1 MYAQGSRPKTFVASR
16 YNFYARGR
24 RGGDVPSHLRTS
36 NYALETTSLPSQSA
50 AVPGEVRRG
59 RLAKHSDTGGSAPAR
74 QLSRWRTGH
83 GTRGMMKRPGQQLMQ
98 LGVFFNIQEED
109 MFEQV
114 PQELKRLNQWV
125 CWRAEPDVSRPGKM
139 KKVPVNPRTGGLAM
153 SNNPGTWTGFEQ
165 AVKASHSHS
174 GIGFMFA
181 NGYFGVDIDNIEDA
195 INDFQNGGRGN
206 IAAEFIGG
214 LQSYAEVSVSGKGL
228 HILCRGALPKGGRRR
243 GNVEMYDSAR
253 FFVVTG
259 RRAGP
264 YDAIADCTERI
275 RPLHQKYIGG
285 GKTVLEDREQM
296 TPLTI
301 TDEKILNLARK
312 AGSGRLFTQ
321 LYAGHWEGRFPSQ
334 SEADLA
340 LCVMLAFWCKKDE
353 QAVDRLFRL
362 SGLMR
367 DKWDR
372 KQAGSTYGALTVAK
386 AVQSCRSVYQPKEE
400 FAVRIGPEK
409 GVEKPMD
416 KRYSFDDTGS
426 AERFCDRFGT
436 SVLYNYTAK
445 KWMYYDG
452 RRWGMDD
459 SGEVKRMADQVVK
472 EAEAGLFKYLKALP
486 DAEDKVAAAK
496 EYAKYIRFLRS
507 SRAKTNMLL
516 EAQHRVPVNTARLD
530 TNKTILC
537 TLNGELDLI
546 RGQLLPHDSGNFNSK
561 LVPYVYK
568 EMPHP
573 NWDRFL
579 LEVFAGDTQ
588 LIRYV
593 QRAVG
598 YSLTGETKEHCAF
611 ILYGTGRNGKSTFVE
626 VIAELMGD
634 YAANIQPETI
644 LIRQSSGGP
653 TSDIARLKGVR
664 FVTTSEPNEG
674 MRLNEGLFKQL
685 TGGDRVTASL
695 KYENEFEFT
704 PEFKLWVTTN
714 HKPEIRGTDDGI
726 WSRIHLIPFEKR
738 IPDHKMDKDLK
749 AKLLTELP
757 GILHWAVQGC
767 LAWQR
772 EGLNPPEKVLS
783 SVREYKSEMDVLA
796 AFVEEACG
804 PGGEAAAGELF
815 NAYRAWAQKGGGALM
830 TATRFGLEM
839 QKRYEKRK
847 SGGIYYTGL
856 HLKAAQ
862 EL

>member
-1 MYAQGSRPKTFVASR
+1 
-16 YNFYARGR
+16 
-24 RGGDVPSHLRTS
+24 
-36 NYALETTSLPSQSA
+36 
-50 AVPGEVRRG
+50 
-59 RLAKHSDTGGSAPAR
+59 
-74 QLSRWRTGH
+74 
-83 GTRGMMKRPGQQLMQ
+83 
-98 LGVFFNIQEED
+98 

-114 PQELKRLNQWV
+114 PEELKRLDQWV
-125 CWRAEPDVSRPGKM
+125 CWRAEPDRNRPGKM

-165 AVKASHSHS
+165 AVRAAKQHS

-195 INDFQNGGRGN
+195 IQDYQAGGRAN
-206 IAAEFIGG
+206 IAAEFVDA
-214 LQSYAEVSVSGKGL
+214 LQSYAEYSVSGKGL
-228 HILCRGALPKGGRRR
+228 HILCRGALPPGGRRR
-243 GNVEMYDSAR
+243 GNMEMYDSLR

-259 RRAGP
+259 NGAGP
-264 YDAIADCTERI
+264 YDAIAECTERI

-285 GKTVLEDREQM
+285 GQAALKSAAQEVLLPMPD
-296 TPLTI
+296 
-301 TDEKILNLARK
+301 DKILQHARK

-321 LYAGHWEGRFPSQ
+321 LYAGHWEDRFPSQ
-334 SEADLA
+334 SEADMA
-340 LCVMLAFWCKKDE
+340 LCAMLAFWCRKDE
-353 QAVDRLFRL
+353 QAVDRLFRA

-372 KQAGSTYGALTVAK
+372 KQAGSTYGAITVAK
-386 AVQSCRSVYQPKEE
+386 AVRSCRSVYHPQAGYE
-400 FAVRIGPEK
+400 VRVGPET
-409 GVEKPMD
+409 GAAKPMD
-416 KRYSFDDTGS
+416 KRYAFDDTGS

-452 RRWGMDD
+452 RRWVLDD

-472 EAEAGLFKYLKALP
+472 EAEAGLSGHLEGLA
-486 DAEDKVAAAK
+486 DAADREEAAK
-496 EYAKYIRFLRS
+496 AYARYMRILRS

-516 EAQHRVPVNTARLD
+516 EAQHKVPVSSARLD
-530 TNKTILC
+530 ANKTLLC
-537 TLNGELDLI
+537 TFNGELDLTC
-546 RGQLLPHDSGNFNSK
+546 GKLLPHDRGNLHSK
-561 LVPYVYK
+561 IVPTVYK
-568 EMPHP
+568 EAVHP

-579 LEVFAGDTQ
+579 LEVFSGDRE

-598 YSLTGETKEHCAF
+598 YSLTGDTREHCAF

-626 VIAELMGD
+626 VIAHLLGE
-634 YAANIQPETI
+634 YAVNIQPETI
-644 LIRQSSGGP
+644 LVRQSSGGS
-653 TSDIARLKGVR
+653 TSDIARLKGAR
-664 FVTTSEPNEG
+664 FCTTAEPNEG

-685 TGGDRVTASL
+685 TGGDRVTAAL

-714 HKPEIRGTDDGI
+714 HKPEIRGTDVGI
-726 WSRIHLIPFEKR
+726 WSRIHLIPFGVR

-749 AKLLTELP
+749 AKLLNELP
-757 GILHWAVQGC
+757 GILFWTVQGC

-772 EGLNPPEKVLS
+772 EGLNPPEAVKA

-796 AFVEEACG
+796 AFVKDACG
-804 PGGEAAAGELF
+804 PGGEAAASELF
-815 NAYRAWAQKGGGALM
+815 NAYRAWAQKSGGYEM
-830 TATRFGLEM
+830 TATRFGREM

-847 SGGIYYTGL
+847 SGGMVYTGL